1 MLEPLD
7 GHKDRDLEEYQKSEM
22 EKLPSENYRQTRL
35 RNDSY
40 LGAIHRENLFIRAGL
55 QNVLQVFITQASNVF
70 FLENSGPS
78 GSPTLLEEQTDSC
91 KRVLNVYRYVV
102 MHSRLE
108 PATWEQLLRYNSWFL
123 FSSFFLSAT
132 VNWKCSISF
141 RVLLQITSLV
151 LSEKSSRRKHQETI
165 GGKLAPAIFQTLI
178 VTWIKANLNVVISTQ
193 LWDQFLEVLT
203 SLTQWEEL
211 IREWA
216 VS

>member
-7 GHKDRDLEEYQKSEM
+7 GHRERDLEDCHNKKEDADKSPQEYH
-22 EKLPSENYRQTRL
+22 RHTRL

-40 LGAIHRENLFIRAGL
+40 LGAIHRENLFVRAGL
-55 QNVLQVFITQASNVF
+55 QSVLQVFITQASNVF
-70 FLENSGPS
+70 FLESIGGNASA
-78 GSPTLLEEQTDSC
+78 TLLEEQTDSC

-102 MHSRLE
+102 MHTRLE
-108 PATWEQLLRYNSWFL
+108 PSTWEQLLRYKIIIIKKKLKYF
-123 FSSFFLSAT
+123 FSKINF
-132 VNWKCSISF
+132 F

-151 LSEKSSRRKHQETI
+151 LSGKKRKNHESI

-193 LWDQFLEVLT
+193 LWDQFLQVLT

-216 VS
+216 VNLIL

>member
-1 MLEPLD
+1 
-7 GHKDRDLEEYQKSEM
+7 M
-22 EKLPSENYRQTRL
+22 ERSPSESYRQTRL

-70 FLENSGPS
+70 FLENPGPS
-78 GSPTLLEEQTDSC
+78 ASATLLEEQTDSC

-108 PATWEQLLRYNSWFL
+108 PATWEQLLRYVSDW
-123 FSSFFLSAT
+123 LSGVCVFYA
-132 VNWKCSISF
+132 VNITLQRLIVNLSDRV

-151 LSEKSSRRKHQETI
+151 LSEKSSRRKHQESI

-216 VS
+216 VSATKISDSR